1 MKLDAALAR
10 YISGLTVTQ
19 GAGLGEPF
27 RIFPWQQKFLR
38 GLAGTDGD
46 AALTIGRGNGKT
58 ALLAA
63 LALAH
68 LDGPLAVPRSEIIF
82 AASSFQQARI
92 GFNHARAFLEARGE
106 DLRDREKWRL
116 HDNFQVAGIEFRP
129 NRARLR
135 VLGCDPRRAH
145 GLAPALV
152 VCDEPAQWEFSKS
165 ERMISALRTGL
176 GKVPGSRLIA
186 IGTRP
191 ASSDHW
197 FSAMLR
203 DADYAQIH
211 AAPDGAPA
219 FSKRTW
225 ARANPSMKYFPALAA
240 RIEKESRDAKRD
252 PRRAA
257 EFKALRLNL
266 GTSETLEAFLL
277 EPETWERISALGEAP
292 MSGPWALGLDLGT
305 NAAMSAAAGY
315 WPETGALRAL
325 AIFPSEPNL
334 RERGVSDGVDEVYLR
349 LAERGELFTAG
360 GRAAD
365 VTALLRRVSDDWGR
379 PDVISCDRW
388 REAELRDSL
397 GKVNFPH
404 VPIEPRGQGF
414 KDGAQN
420 VRTFRQVV
428 LEDAVFP
435 GSSLLL
441 TFAMASA
448 RVVSD
453 PSGNSKLAKGVEG
466 GRRSRSRDDA
476 AAAAI
481 LAVASGRRR
490 SSAPSQALR
499 SFVA

>member
-1 MKLDAALAR
+1 MKTDALAR
-10 YISGLTVTQ
+10 YIEQLPITQ
-19 GAGLGEPF
+19 GEGLGKPF
-27 RIFPWQQKFLR
+27 RLLPWQRQFLR

-58 ALLAA
+58 ALLAGI
-63 LALAH
+63 ALAH
-68 LDGPLAVPRSEIIF
+68 LDGPLAVERSEIIF

-106 DLRDREKWRL
+106 NLKDRSRWRL
-116 HDNFQVAGIEFRP
+116 HDNYQVAGIEFIP
-129 NRARLR
+129 NHARLR

-152 VCDEPAQWEFSKS
+152 IADEPAQWEMAKS
-165 ERMISALRTGL
+165 EKMISALRTGL

-197 FSAMLR
+197 FAALLR
-203 DADYAQIH
+203 DAEFSQVH
-211 AAPDGAPA
+211 AAPEGAPA
-219 FSKRTW
+219 WNRLTW
-225 ARANPSMKYFPALAA
+225 AKANPSMRYFPELAK
-240 RIEKESRDAKRD
+240 RIEKESKDAKRD

-257 EFKALRLNL
+257 EFKSLRLNL

-277 EPETWERISALGEAP
+277 EPETWERLTALGDAP

-305 NAAMSAAAGY
+305 NAAMSAAAGF
-315 WPETGALRAL
+315 WPETGALRAI
-325 AIFPSEPNL
+325 ATFPSQPNL
-334 RERGVSDGVDEVYLR
+334 RERGVTDGVDEIYLR
-349 LAERGELFTAG
+349 MEERGELFTAG

-365 VTALLRRVSDDWGR
+365 VSALLQRVVDDWGT
-379 PDVISCDRW
+379 PSVIACDRW
-388 REAELRDSL
+388 REAELRDTLDKAS
-397 GKVNFPH
+397 FPH
-404 VPIEPRGQGF
+404 TEISVRGQGF
-414 KDGAQN
+414 RDGSAD
-420 VRTFRQVV
+420 VRLFREAV
-428 LEDAVFP
+428 LSDDVSP
-435 GSSLLL
+435 GESLLL
-441 TFAMASA
+441 AFAVSSA

-453 PSGNSKLAKGVEG
+453 PSGNSKLAKSTEG

-481 LAVASGRRR
+481 LAVAAGRRR
-490 SSAPSQALR
+490 ASAPARAPR

>member
-1 MKLDAALAR
+1 MKLEALTR
-10 YISGLTVTQ
+10 YIEALSITQ
-19 GAGLGEPF
+19 GEGLGDPF
-27 RIFPWQQKFLR
+27 RIMPWQRQFLR
-38 GLAGTDGD
+38 GLARTDGD
-46 AALTIGRGNGKT
+46 AALTVARGNGKT
-58 ALLAA
+58 GFLAA

-68 LDGPLAVPRSEIIF
+68 LDGPLAVERSEIIF

-106 DLRDREKWRL
+106 DLKDRKRWRL
-116 HDNFQVAGIEFRP
+116 HDNYQVAGIEFLP
-129 NRARLR
+129 NHSRLR
-135 VLGCDPRRAH
+135 SLACDPRRAH

-152 VCDEPAQWEFSKS
+152 IADEPAQWETAKS

-191 ASSDHW
+191 ASADHW

-203 DADYAQIH
+203 DADHAQVH

-219 FSKRTW
+219 FSRRTW
-225 ARANPSMKYFPALAA
+225 AKANPSMKFFPELAK
-240 RIEKESRDAKRD
+240 RIEKESKDAKRD

-266 GTSETLEAFLL
+266 GTSETLEAHLL
-277 EPETWERISALGEAP
+277 DPETWERLSALGEAP
-292 MSGPWALGLDLGT
+292 MSGPWALGIDLGGS
-305 NAAMSAAAGY
+305 AAMSGAAGY
-315 WPETGALRAL
+315 WPETGALRAV
-325 AIFPSEPNL
+325 ATFPREPGL
-334 RERGVSDGVDEVYLR
+334 RERGVADGCDQTYLR
-349 LAERGELFTAG
+349 MEERGELFVAG

-365 VTALLRRVSDDWGR
+365 VSALLHRVVDDWGT
-379 PDVISCDRW
+379 PSVIAADRW
-388 REAELRDSL
+388 REAELRDALDKAS
-397 GKVNFPH
+397 FPH
-404 VPIEPRGQGF
+404 TEISVRGQGYR
-414 KDGAQN
+414 DGAAD
-420 VRTFRQVV
+420 VRLFREACLSDEVR
-428 LEDAVFP
+428 P
-435 GSSLLL
+435 GESLLL
-441 TFAMASA
+441 TSAMSSA

-481 LAVASGRRR
+481 LAVAAGRRR
-490 SSAPSQALR
+490 ASAPARAPR